1 LPLDVNQAVP
11 LPVDKDGGR
20 RRKTSDVPGTTP
32 ESRDAERARAAS
44 RVSGP
49 GGAKKRQVV
58 SREDIYAGGER
69 GARGRKRKVATKKGF
84 KTQVTTPAAHK
95 RVVRID
101 GTISVGE
108 LGKEL
113 GIKAGEIISKL
124 IGLGTMVNIN
134 AQLDFDTASL
144 VAHDYDYEVE
154 DVGFDEDDIL
164 EADEPAKGEVD
175 PDAILRAPVVT
186 VMGHVDHGKTSLLDR
201 IRKANVAAGE
211 AGGITQH
218 IGAYRVSTSHGD
230 VVFLDTP
237 GHAAFTAMR
246 ARGAQ
251 VTDLVVLVV
260 AADDGVMPQTIEAIN
275 HARAASVPIIVAINK
290 MDKPGVDPE
299 RIKQEL
305 TKYQLVA
312 EEWGG
317 DTMMIPMSALKG
329 NGVPELLEN
338 LALQAEVLELRAN
351 PKKAAT
357 GRVVEARMDKGRG
370 PVVTALVQEGTLRV
384 GDFVVSGAFAGR
396 VRALVD
402 DKGGRLKEAGPST
415 PVELLG
421 LDGIPGA
428 GDSFHV
434 VTNEK
439 DAKRIAETRADRM
452 REKEFSDSAPASPSE
467 MLARMGKPDR
477 ETLCLILKADVQG
490 SLEALK
496 VVLEQIPKDE
506 VRLKILHTGVGQL
519 NESDVMLA
527 QASEAICIGFN
538 IGPDA
543 NAKRL
548 AEQVGVKMRRFDIIY
563 EVADEVKK
571 MMGGLLAP
579 EIVETAL
586 GKAEVRVAFTIT
598 RIGPVA
604 GCFVLDGKVVRNSRA
619 RVFRAG
625 KLVGE
630 GKLTSLKRFKDDV
643 REVTTGYECGIGVE
657 GYSDIQPGDVIEAV
671 EIKEVARQIA

>member
-1 LPLDVNQAVP
+1 
-11 LPVDKDGGR
+11 
-20 RRKTSDVPGTTP
+20 
-32 ESRDAERARAAS
+32 
-44 RVSGP
+44 
-49 GGAKKRQVV
+49 V

-69 GARGRKRKVATKKGF
+69 GARGRKRKVSTKKGF

-95 RVVRID
+95 RVVKID

-113 GIKAGEIISKL
+113 GVKAGEIISKL
-124 IGLGTMVNIN
+124 IGMGMMVGIN
-134 AQLDFDTASL
+134 AQLDQDTASL
-144 VAHDYDYEVE
+144 ITADYGYEVS

-164 EADEPAKGEVD
+164 ESEAAEGEVD
-175 PDAILRAPVVT
+175 PDAVLRAPVVT

-201 IRKANVAAGE
+201 IRKAKVAAGE

-218 IGAYRVSTSHGD
+218 IGAYRVSTGHGD

-275 HARAASVPIIVAINK
+275 HARAAEVPIIVAINK

-317 DTMMIPMSALKG
+317 DTMMIPVSALEG
-329 NGVPELLEN
+329 DGVDTLLEN

-351 PKKAAT
+351 PKKAGI

-370 PVVTALVQEGTLRV
+370 PVVTALVQEGTLKV
-384 GDFVVSGAFAGR
+384 GDFVVSGAYAGR

-402 DKGGRLKEAGPST
+402 DKGNRLKEAGPST

-428 GDSFHV
+428 GDAFHV
-434 VTNEK
+434 VENEK
-439 DAKRIAETRADRM
+439 DAKRIAETRAERM
-452 REKEFSDSAPASPSE
+452 REKDFASSASVSPAE

-496 VVLEQIPKDE
+496 VVLDQIPKDE
-506 VRLKILHTGVGQL
+506 VRLKILHTGVGQIS
-519 NESDVMLA
+519 ESDIMLA
-527 QASEAICIGFN
+527 QASEAVCIGFN

-543 NAKRL
+543 NAKRV
-548 AEQVGVKMRRFDIIY
+548 AEQVGVRTRRFDIIY

-586 GKAEVRVAFTIT
+586 GKAEVRAAFNIS
-598 RIGPVA
+598 RIGPIA
-604 GCFVLDGKVVRNSRA
+604 GCFVLDGKIVRNSRA

-630 GKLTSLKRFKDDV
+630 GKLTSLKRFKDDI
-643 REVTTGYECGIGVE
+643 REVSTGYECGIAVE
-657 GYSDIQPGDVIEAV
+657 GYNDIQPGDVIEAV